1 MSNIT
6 AERDDANATIG
17 DARTKTESESAGT
30 AVETDAASAGD
41 DAKSI
46 RGKRSLFLALST
58 FALLFLGLIYA
69 FSMFATPISTSFG
82 LEKDAVG
89 LTFNIMMVAFCI
101 GAVIGS
107 QIEKAIGVRSTLVI
121 AALMF
126 LGGFVGAG
134 LFGSGSIAAVYLCY
148 GVLGGLAVGIGYN
161 SVIATTNMWFPD
173 KVGFSS
179 GVLMM
184 GFGLG
189 SLILGTLAVN
199 LIPAVGL
206 SVVFAGIGVITC
218 AVVIVL
224 ALLLQRPPA
233 NVTKIMAPGKE
244 TASGYDPGDED
255 APLKSP
261 TFYVYWI
268 WAIIVIAIGLATI
281 GNCASD
287 AQLVGVGAGFATLL
301 VGLVSTCNGLARVV
315 IGIVYDKT
323 DVKVTMLVD
332 GLIAVF
338 ACACIIGAF
347 ATGIP
352 ALYIVGALL
361 CGFCYGGVPVVASAF
376 ARQRYGAKNYPLNL
390 SLANFAIVFGSHSER
405 HRAGDRRWNRP
416 SYGRVYS
423 HGRAFVGSGI
433 RRAALLQEMEQGPK
447 DAGGP
452 QTTGLGKWCG
462 GKRRRNAHAGDV
474 ALAISPHAACATPE
488 NAESPRRLPP
498 YERRAAGGRKAQR
511 CAQPANQPQ
520 LPAG

>member
-1 MSNIT
+1 MPETTVARVKS
-6 AERDDANATIG
+6 ERM
-17 DARTKTESESAGT
+17 RT
-30 AVETDAASAGD
+30 
-41 DAKSI
+41 
-46 RGKRSLFLALST
+46 LACST

-69 FSMFATPISTSFG
+69 FSMFAAPMGEAFE
-82 LEKDAVG
+82 LEKGAIG
-89 LTFNIMMVAFCI
+89 LTFNIMMIAFCI

-107 QIEKAIGVRSTLVI
+107 QVERRIGVKGAIVI
-121 AALMF
+121 AAVLF
-126 LGGFVGAG
+126 FVGFAGTG
-134 LFGSGSIAAVYLCY
+134 LFAKGSIAVVYLCY
-148 GVLGGLAVGIGYN
+148 GTLGGLGVGMGYN
-161 SVIATTNMWFPD
+161 TIVSTTNLWFPD

-189 SLILGTLAVN
+189 SLILGTLSVN
-199 LIPAVGL
+199 LAPTLGL
-206 SVVFAGIGVITC
+206 GTVFAAIGVIT
-218 AVVIVL
+218 ALVVVVL
-224 ALLLQRPPA
+224 ACTLRRPPA
-233 NVTKIMAPGKE
+233 NIVALMAPEKA
-244 TASGYDPGDED
+244 TASGYDPGEQDT
-255 APLKSP
+255 PLKSS
-261 TFYVYWI
+261 TFYVYWV

-390 SLANFAIVFGSHSER
+390 SLANFAIVFGSILNVIVQAIVGGTD
-405 HRAGDRRWNRP
+405 HRMAVFTVMGVLSLVAAFDVLPFSKKWNKDLRMLEARRQQ
-416 SYGRVYS
+416 
-423 HGRAFVGSGI
+423 A
-433 RRAALLQEMEQGPK
+433 
-447 DAGGP
+447 
-452 QTTGLGKWCG
+452 
-462 GKRRRNAHAGDV
+462 
-474 ALAISPHAACATPE
+474 
-488 NAESPRRLPP
+488 
-498 YERRAAGGRKAQR
+498 
-511 CAQPANQPQ
+511 
-520 LPAG
+520 